1 MRLPFVVILLAL
13 ALYGCARQQD
23 HPTSTVRDTKLDS
36 YFDRYCDYTGCLGI
50 GFAASDTYDFEFRQR
65 LKTTQDAELKRLFVL
80 QHLYRETDFAISDF
94 ERGIVMTGKSS
105 RRQMTAEERNSTR
118 LSITERL
125 DDLARFD
132 PGDPQREIA
141 EFRERLSKARDP
153 GSR

>member
-36 YFDRYCDYTGCLGI
+36 YFDRYCDYTGGLGI
-50 GFAASDTYDFEFRQR
+50 GFAASNTYDFEFRQR